1 MQELFL
7 AKSATF
13 LIGRNECPSSALYTY
28 FILGDALMRSDSREG
43 HLFRIRSIALEMVTA
58 KPSAKAGWWYSK
70 VTKLNMSP
78 NQEADELLSL
88 LLHIAALNDATD
100 VRDKVY
106 GILALLDDVIDG
118 AVVPKV
124 DYSKPL
130 ARVFEEFAYCMVRTT
145 NTLWP
150 LELVVRSKAD
160 DLPSWVPDLRDPT
173 AVSMTA
179 WWSGVQRP
187 VPHDT
192 EIDLPESGDPGRLP
206 VRARCLAIVVEVYVR
221 MPTFDIGADADS
233 QRTDC
238 LSKWTAIAADLDGQA
253 GASSSSPDGYY
264 ATALQKLTPFL
275 NYIRDRHTPPEKEDP
290 QPERPKRPFFRRRD
304 PFEKRPLRPQD
315 SAPTRFDDQYDG
327 AALFFTKCG
336 LLGLCKGDVRP
347 NDGVC
352 QLAGGRYPFI
362 LRRFGQRSS
371 LDFWLVSIT
380 DVYGLN
386 SSDRERYWRKEIVRE
401 ELTEIILV

>member
-13 LIGRNECPSSALYTY
+13 LIGRSECPSSALYTY
-28 FILGDALMRSDSREG
+28 FILGDALMRSDSRERR
-43 HLFRIRSIALEMVTA
+43 LFRMRSIALEMLA
-58 KPSAKAGWWYSK
+58 EPGAKAGWWYSK
-70 VTKLNMSP
+70 VTKLDVSP
-78 NQEADELLSL
+78 NEEADDLLSL
-88 LLHIAALNDATD
+88 LLHIAAFNDATD

-106 GILALLDDVIDG
+106 GMVALLDDVFDEV
-118 AVVPKV
+118 AVPKV

-150 LELVVRSKAD
+150 LELVLRSKAD

-192 EIDLPESGDPGRLP
+192 EMELPESGDPGRLP
-206 VRARCLAIVVEVYVR
+206 VKARYLARVVEVYAR
-221 MPTFDIGADADS
+221 IPTFDIGADADS
-233 QRTDC
+233 QRTDY
-238 LSKWTAIAADLDGQA
+238 LSKWTAITADLDGQA
-253 GASSSSPDGYY
+253 GASSSSPVGYY

-275 NYIRDRHTPPEKEDP
+275 NYIRDRHTPLKKEDP
-290 QPERPKRPFFRRRD
+290 RPKRPKRSFFERRD
-304 PFEKRPLRPQD
+304 PLEKRPLRPQD
-315 SAPTRFDDQYDG
+315 VVRSRFDDQYDG
-327 AALFFTKCG
+327 AALFFTECG

-347 NDGVC
+347 NDKVC

-362 LRRFGQRSS
+362 LRQVGRS
-371 LDFWLVSIT
+371 DFRLVSIT
-380 DVYGLN
+380 DVYGLD
-386 SSDRERYWRKEIVRE
+386 SPDRERFWRNEIVGE
-401 ELTEIILV
+401 ELTEIALV